1 MPRNGSGT
9 YSLPA
14 GNPVVTGTVI
24 SSTVQN
30 TTMSDVATALTQ
42 SIASTGVTTP
52 VANLPMGTYR
62 HTGVGNATAKAC
74 YSSVTDI
81 QNGSLVTLGAVSGAD
96 TITASA
102 PFTLSSYAAG
112 QGFRFVADGTNTG
125 AVTINIDGLGAKSI
139 TKNGSDPLGV
149 GDIPLGKVVEIVYD
163 GTQFQYTNVSSS
175 NPAVVM
181 QTFTTSGTYTPTS
194 GMQYCIVHMVGGG
207 AGGTQ
212 NSSGSYGGGG
222 GGAGEYAT
230 GVFSAAAIGASK
242 TVTIGAGG
250 AVTTAGGTTSLG
262 TLLTAVGGG
271 AGTVNSYTPGAGG
284 TGGTGTGLHVPG
296 GQGATGSGVFSG
308 PQFIGGSGGASFFG
322 SGGRGGVGN
331 LDNGTAGTAYGSGGG
346 GNGNVGGVW
355 AAAGAGASGCVIIYE
370 YF

>member
-1 MPRNGSGT
+1 MPRNMNGT
-9 YSLPA
+9 YTLPA
-14 GNPVVTGTVI
+14 GNPVVTNTVI

-139 TKNGSDPLGV
+139 TKNGADPLGV

-181 QTFTTSGTYTPTS
+181 QTFTSSGTYTPTS
-194 GMQYCIVHMVGGG
+194 GMQYCVVHMVGGG
-207 AGGTQ
+207 GGGATLASGNAGGA
-212 NSSGSYGGGG
+212 G

-242 TVTIGAGG
+242 AVTIGAGG
-250 AVTTAGGTTSLG
+250 GSGSNGGTTSLG
-262 TLLTAVGGG
+262 VLLTAVGGSG
-271 AGTVNSYTPGAGG
+271 ATQPTAPLGG
-284 TGGTGTGLHVPG
+284 TGGTGTGFHVPG
-296 GQGATGSGVFSG
+296 GSGINGYATSGSI
-308 PQFIGGSGGASFFG
+308 FIGGSGGASFFG
-322 SGGRGGVGN
+322 TGGRGGQGN
-331 LDNGTAGTAYGSGGG
+331 LDNGQAGLAYGSGGG
-346 GNGNVGGVW
+346 GNGYLGGTW
-355 AAAGAGASGCVIIYE
+355 SSGASGAGGCVIIYE